1 MTVGSRKV
9 IFVSIANAGHR
20 RICVE
25 ERQTMAT
32 NHMQF
37 GGTHAAIRPVLSEY
51 FISLCMAHGEVQ
63 EFAEDTTL
71 YTWGDRR
78 VDFFIV
84 LEGQAS
90 VSVPL
95 VPSGEEIVY
104 QHSHGEFVGNTYL
117 LTQRGMLIDVKVC
130 SGSRVL
136 RIPNAGFRKFL
147 TSEPE
152 VAEVVLAAF
161 IHRCMSFVSG
171 SKGGALVVG
180 YTTSNATL
188 RIRRF
193 LEGNRF
199 PHRFLD
205 PELEPEAEGIL
216 MALRL
221 SHLPLPVVLALN
233 IALEG
238 PSNEILADRLGVF
251 EPVSVDELYDVA
263 IVGAGPAGLAAAVYA
278 ASEGLRTIVLEGHA
292 PGGQAGTSSKIE
304 NYLGFP
310 AGVTGTELASRAQNQ
325 AQKFGAKLVVSQNVV
340 LLDCE
345 EQPFALYLSGGSC
358 VRSRTVV
365 IATGARYRQLS
376 ETNGSYVPD
385 GIHYSATAIE
395 AQVCKDKI
403 AVVVGGGNS
412 AGQAA
417 MFLSKSAK
425 HVHMVIRKPELSTTM
440 SEYLAARIMQS
451 KKITLH
457 RSTEICAIHGNQH
470 VAGVTLKSVDTGQ
483 RATLSTANLFVMIG
497 AEPITELLRPSI
509 ALDNHG
515 FVLTGPQ
522 AREQNVPYA
531 TSVPGVFAVG
541 DVCAGSIKR
550 VASAVGEGSVVVA
563 MIHSYLA
570 SSDIAPVLH

>member
-1 MTVGSRKV
+1 
-9 IFVSIANAGHR
+9 
-20 RICVE
+20 
-25 ERQTMAT
+25 MAT
-32 NHMQF
+32 DHTQF
-37 GGTHAAIRPVLSEY
+37 GGTQTAIRPLLPERL
-51 FISLCMAHGEVQ
+51 ISLCMGYGEIQ
-63 EFAEDTTL
+63 EFTEDATL

-78 VDFFIV
+78 VDFFVV

-95 VPSGEEIVY
+95 VPSGEEIIY
-104 QHSHGEFVGNTYL
+104 RHSPSEFVGNTYL
-117 LTQRGMLIDVKVC
+117 LTERGMLIDVKVR

-136 RIPNAGFRKFL
+136 RIPNANFRKFL

-161 IHRCMSFVSG
+161 MHRCASLVSG

-180 YTTSNATL
+180 YTNSNATL

-216 MALRL
+216 AALRL
-221 SHLPLPVVLALN
+221 SHLPLPVVLAPN
-233 IALEG
+233 IALED
-238 PSNEILADRLGVF
+238 PSNEVLADRLGVF
-251 EPVSVDELYDVA
+251 EPISVDELYDVA

-278 ASEGLRTIVLEGHA
+278 ASEGLRTIVLEGQA

-310 AGVTGTELASRAQNQ
+310 AGVTGTELASLAQNQ

-345 EQPFALYLSGGSC
+345 QRPFALYLSGGSC
-358 VRSRTVV
+358 VHSRTVI
-365 IATGARYRQLS
+365 IATGASYRQLS
-376 ETNGSYVPD
+376 EPTGTNVPD

-403 AVVVGGGNS
+403 VVVVGGGNS

-417 MFLSKSAK
+417 MFLSKSAE
-425 HVHMVIRKPELSTTM
+425 HVHMVIRKPELSITM
-440 SEYLAARIMQS
+440 SDYLAARITQS

-457 RSTEICAIHGNQH
+457 RSTKVCAVHGDQH
-470 VAGVTLKSVDTGQ
+470 LTGVTLKSVDTEQ
-483 RATLSTANLFVMIG
+483 RTTLSTTNLFVMIG
-497 AEPITELLRPSI
+497 AEPRTELLRPSI
-509 ALDNHG
+509 ALDSHG
-515 FVLTGPQ
+515 FVLTGGQ
-522 AREQNVPYA
+522 VGGQDTPYA

-541 DVCAGSIKR
+541 DVRAGSVKR

-563 MIHSYLA
+563 MLHSYL
-570 SSDIAPVLH
+570 STTD